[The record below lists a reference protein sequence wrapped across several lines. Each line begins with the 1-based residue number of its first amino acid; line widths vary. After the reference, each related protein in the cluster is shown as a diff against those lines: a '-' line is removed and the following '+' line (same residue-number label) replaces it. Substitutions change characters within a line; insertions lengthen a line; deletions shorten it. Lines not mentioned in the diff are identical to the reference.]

1 MIYRGLILD
10 FAGVVTTDFLAELSA
25 FCVREGLPP
34 GAFIRVLRD
43 TDEGRAAL
51 KAVEVGKISQRDFEV
66 TVGRLLGVSDRELLK
81 RALSGL
87 RPRPAV
93 LELTERARS
102 AGIRVALLSNSL
114 GDGEYDLYDGYDLD
128 ATFDA
133 VVISGDAGIRKPDL
147 AIYVLAADE
156 LGLPPQECVL
166 ADDSVANLRPAEAL
180 GMATVHFTELDAG
193 ITEIRRLFG
202 IS

>member
-34 GAFIRVLRD
+34 EAFIRVLRD

-51 KAVEVGKISQRDFEV
+51 KAVEVGKIPQRDFEV
-66 TVGRLLGVSDRELLK
+66 TVGRLLGVSDHGLLK

-114 GDGEYDLYDGYDLD
+114 GEGEYDLYDGYDLD

-180 GMATVHFTELDAG
+180 GMATVHFTDSETG
-193 ITEIRRLFG
+193 TTEIRRLFG
-202 IS
+202 I